1 MSERIIA
8 VDVRAPSR
16 CSESSL
22 GLVLFCGI
30 AFFVVQYFFSRAWLA
45 RFSMGP
51 VEWLWRA
58 LTYFRLRPQ
67 PAAA

>member
-1 MSERIIA
+1 MSERITA
-8 VDVRAPSR
+8 VDVLRAVA
-16 CSESSL
+16 L
-22 GLVLFCGI
+22 A
-30 AFFVVQYFFSRAWLA
+30 AFFAVQYFFSRAWRA
-45 RFSMGP
+45 RFPMGA